1 VNDDFTR
8 VDYTTVEIGW
18 PERLTKTDREMQNE
32 KYILIETSSYMNE
45 NKNTVKFTNYHRL
58 LLLINPGT

>member
-1 VNDDFTR
+1 M
-8 VDYTTVEIGW
+8 EISR

-32 KYILIETSSYMNE
+32 KYILIETSSCMNG